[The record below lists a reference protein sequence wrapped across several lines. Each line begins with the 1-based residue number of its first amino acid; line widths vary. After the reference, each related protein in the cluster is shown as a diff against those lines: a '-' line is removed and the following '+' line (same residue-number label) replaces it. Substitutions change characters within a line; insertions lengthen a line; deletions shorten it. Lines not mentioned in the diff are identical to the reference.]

1 MVELERLLQIYEQN
15 IRNLDESADAD
26 EQVQDVLTVLAS
38 RHGFE
43 RVALTPEQQQRLDRL
58 DEELIKRRQILAEWL
73 PFPSPHERRH
83 WWWFLHEGP
92 QVREQ
97 AKVAAGARP

>member
-1 MVELERLLQIYEQN
+1 MVELEQLFQVYERS
-15 IRNLDESADAD
+15 IKNLDESDDAD
-26 EQVQDVLTVLAS
+26 EQVQDVLTVLSA

-43 RVALTPEQQQRLDRL
+43 NVALTYAQQQRLDRL
-58 DEELIKRRQILAEWL
+58 DDELVERRKILAEWL
-73 PFPSPHERRH
+73 PFPSNHERRH

-97 AKVAAGARP
+97 AQALAAD